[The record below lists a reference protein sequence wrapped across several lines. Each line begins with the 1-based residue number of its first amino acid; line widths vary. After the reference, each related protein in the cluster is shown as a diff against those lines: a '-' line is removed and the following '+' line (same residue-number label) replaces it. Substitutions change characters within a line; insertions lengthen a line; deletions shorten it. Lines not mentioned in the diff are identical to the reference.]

1 MYDDKE
7 LAEYRDLIE
16 VPTSF
21 EEGFGWKTVIGAIFI
36 GFLMMPGS
44 MYLQL
49 VLGSGIGP
57 AARWVT
63 IILFAEIAKRSQQDL
78 KQQEIFLLY
87 YMAGAALASPFQG
100 LLWNQYLVQ
109 SDAAVMLGLTDY
121 IPTWVAPG
129 AESQSMLERTFLH
142 RDWMIP
148 ILLLVGSQ
156 IIQRIDHFGLG
167 YALYRI
173 TSDVEKLPFPMA
185 PVGALGTMALA
196 ESQEDKKT
204 GWKWKVFSIGGVTGL
219 AFGGIYVLLPV
230 VSGLI
235 FTEPIRPIPIPWVE
249 LTRHTEAIL
258 PAVAT
263 GIQLDMGLIFI
274 GMVLPFW
281 AVIGG
286 LIGLIITII
295 LNPILFK
302 NGVLHRW
309 HEGMGT
315 VDTVFANNFDFYMS
329 FGIGLGLA
337 IGCIGI
343 WSVVKSFRAV
353 AARNNSEKHQN
364 GPGHGNKD
372 VAKKDQPEG
381 GTGKEGHGVNIL
393 PKISLRERMGDLFTP
408 PEGRGDFNFWISIA
422 IYVLSTLA
430 YVGLCLW
437 LVPNFP
443 WIFFLAY
450 GFIYTPLISYITAR
464 MEGIAGQFVSLP
476 LVREASFIAG
486 ARFFGYH
493 GIEIWYAPIPMHNY
507 GETTVH
513 FRQIELTGT
522 SIRGIIK
529 SELVVFPVVM
539 IASLLF
545 SQFIWQ
551 LAPIP
556 SSSYPYAQEMWHLQ
570 ALNTLLM
577 QTSTLEGNSLFY
589 QALNGG
595 YVLSGLGFGIVTYMV
610 LTFFSLPILLI
621 YGVVRGLGQS
631 TPHGIILEIIGALLG
646 RYFFLKRYGTKWR
659 QYAPVLLAGFSCGMG
674 LTGMFAMGFALILK
688 SLSRLAF

>member
-7 LAEYRDLIE
+7 LAEYRDLL
-16 VPTSF
+16 PTPTHF
-21 EEGFGWKTVIGAIFI
+21 EEGFDWKTIVGAVFI

-49 VLGSGIGP
+49 VIGSGIGP

-63 IILFAEIAKRSQQDL
+63 IILFAEIAKRAYTEL

-87 YMAGAALASPFQG
+87 YMAGAAMASPFHG

-109 SDAAVMLGLTDY
+109 SDAAKMLGLTDL

-129 AESQSMLERTFLH
+129 PDSDSLLSRTFLH
-142 RDWMIP
+142 RDWLVP

-156 IIQRIDHFGLG
+156 IVQRIDHFGLG
-167 YALYRI
+167 YALYRV

-196 ESQEDKKT
+196 ESTEDRKT
-204 GWKWKVFSIGGVTGL
+204 GWKWRVFSIGGMIGL
-219 AFGGIYVLLPV
+219 AFGAIYVLFPV
-230 VSGLI
+230 VSGLV
-235 FTEPIRPIPIPWVE
+235 FTEPVRLIPIPWADF
-249 LTRHTEAIL
+249 TRNTEAWL

-263 GIQLDMGLIFI
+263 GIQFDLGLVFT

-286 LIGLIITII
+286 LVGLVITIVA
-295 LNPILFK
+295 NPILYSH
-302 NGVLHRW
+302 GILHRW
-309 HEGMGT
+309 RQGMGT

-337 IGCIGI
+337 IGAIGI
-343 WSVVKSFRAV
+343 W
-353 AARNNSEKHQN
+353 Q
-364 GPGHGNKD
+364 
-372 VAKKDQPEG
+372 VAK
-381 GTGKEGHGVNIL
+381 
-393 PKISLRERMGDLFTP
+393 SLRQGGVGGAAYKALFTTNKA
-408 PEGRGDFNFWISIA
+408 RGDINFWVSIA
-422 IYVLSTLA
+422 IYVFSTLA
-430 YVGLCLW
+430 YIGLCLW
-437 LVPNFP
+437 LVPQFP
-443 WIFFLAY
+443 WLFFVLY

-486 ARFFGYH
+486 ARFFGYQ
-493 GIEIWYAPIPMHNY
+493 GIEIWYAPIPIHNY
-507 GETTVH
+507 GKATVD
-513 FRQIELTGT
+513 FREIELTGT
-522 SIRGIIK
+522 SLRGIIK
-529 SELVVFPVVM
+529 AEIVVFPVVM
-539 IASLLF
+539 VASLLF

-556 SSSYPYAQEMWHLQ
+556 SASYPYAQELWHLQ

-577 QTSTLEGNSLFY
+577 QTSTLEGNSLFF
-589 QALNGG
+589 QALNGW
-595 YVLSGLGFGIVTYMV
+595 YVSAGLGLGLVVYMLLMIFGLPV
-610 LTFFSLPILLI
+610 LLV
-621 YGVVRGLGQS
+621 YGIVRGLGQS
-631 TPHGIILEIIGALLG
+631 VPHGLILEVVGALVG
-646 RYFFLKRYGTKWR
+646 RYYFLKLYGARWR

-674 LTGMFAMGFALILK
+674 LMGMFAMGATLILK
-688 SLSRLAF
+688 SLGKLAY

>member
-1 MYDDKE
+1 MYEDKE
-7 LAEYRDLIE
+7 LQEYRDLLKT
-16 VPTSF
+16 PDHF
-21 EEGFGWKTVIGAIFI
+21 EEGFDWKTIVGAVFI

-49 VLGSGIGP
+49 VIGTGIGP

-63 IILFAEIAKRSQQDL
+63 IILFAEIAKRSYTEL

-109 SDAAVMLGLTDY
+109 SDAAKMLGLTEF
-121 IPTWVAPG
+121 IPTWVAPSP
-129 AESQSMLERTFLH
+129 ESDSLVERTFFH
-142 RDWMIP
+142 RDWLIP

-156 IIQRIDHFGLG
+156 IIQRIDQFGLG
-167 YALYRI
+167 YGLFRI

-196 ESQEDKKT
+196 ESTEEKQKS
-204 GWKWKVFSIGGVTGL
+204 WKWRIFSIGGIIGL
-219 AFGGIYVLLPV
+219 VFGGIYVLLPT
-230 VSGLI
+230 VSDLI
-235 FTEPIRPIPIPWVE
+235 FTEPIRLIPIPWVD
-249 LTRHTEAIL
+249 LTRHTEEIL

-263 GIQLDMGLIFI
+263 GIQLDLGLLFV

-281 AVIGG
+281 AVMGG
-286 LIGLIITII
+286 LIGLVITIAANPFLYHHGI
-295 LNPILFK
+295 LT
-302 NGVLHRW
+302 RW
-309 HEGMGT
+309 HKGMET

-337 IGCIGI
+337 IAAVGI
-343 WSVVKSFRAV
+343 WSVLRSLGQSGSGQR
-353 AARNNSEKHQN
+353 RNF
-364 GPGHGNKD
+364 KD
-372 VAKKDQPEG
+372 LLK
-381 GTGKEGHGVNIL
+381 
-393 PKISLRERMGDLFTP
+393 P
-408 PEGRGDFNFWISIA
+408 PPGRGDFNFWISIG
-422 IYVLSTLA
+422 IYVFSTLA
-430 YVGLCLW
+430 YIALCVR

-443 WIFFLAY
+443 WIFFLGY
-450 GFIYTPLISYITAR
+450 GFVYTPLVSYITAR

-486 ARFFGYH
+486 AKFFGYQ
-493 GIEIWYAPIPMHNY
+493 GIEIWYAPIPIHNY
-507 GETTVH
+507 GEATVH

-529 SELVVFPVVM
+529 AEIVVFPVVM
-539 IASLLF
+539 VASLLF
-545 SQFIWQ
+545 SQFIWR

-556 SSSYPYAQEMWHLQ
+556 SSSYHYAQELWHLQ

-577 QTSTLEGNSLFY
+577 QTSTLEGDSLFF
-589 QALNGG
+589 QALNAG
-595 YVLSGLGFGIVTYMV
+595 YVFSGLGFGLLAYA
-610 LTFFSLPILLI
+610 LLNLLGLPILLI

-631 TPHGIILEIIGALLG
+631 TPHGLILEVVGAFLG
-646 RYFFLKRYGTKWR
+646 RFFFLKRYGTMWR

-674 LTGMFAMGFALILK
+674 LTGMFAMGFTLILK
-688 SLSRLAF
+688 SLGRLAY

>member
-7 LAEYRDLIE
+7 LKEYRDLLK
-16 VPTSF
+16 VPDHF
-21 EEGFGWKTVIGAIFI
+21 EEGFDWKTVVGAVFI

-49 VLGSGIGP
+49 VIGTGIGP

-63 IILFAEIAKRSQQDL
+63 IILFAEIAKRSYTEL

-109 SDAAVMLGLTDY
+109 SDAARMLGLTEF
-121 IPTWVAPG
+121 IPAWVAPSI
-129 AESQSMLERTFLH
+129 ESMSYVERTFLN
-142 RDWMIP
+142 RDWLIP
-148 ILLLVGSQ
+148 ILLLVGAQ
-156 IIQRIDHFGLG
+156 IVQRVDHFGLG

-196 ESQEDKKT
+196 ESTEEKQKS
-204 GWKWKVFSIGGVTGL
+204 WKWRVFSIGGVIGL
-219 AFGGIYVLLPV
+219 VFGSVYVLLPI
-230 VSGLI
+230 VSGLL
-235 FTEPIRPIPIPWVE
+235 FSEPIRLIPIPWVE
-249 LTRHTEAIL
+249 LTRHTEGVL

-263 GIQLDMGLIFI
+263 GIQLDIGLIFI

-286 LIGLIITII
+286 LVGLIITVAA
-295 LNPILFK
+295 NPVLYKHGI
-302 NGVLHRW
+302 LHRW
-309 HEGMGT
+309 HLGMGT
-315 VDTVFANNFDFYMS
+315 VDTVFANSFDFYMS

-337 IGCIGI
+337 IAAVGI
-343 WSVVKSFRAV
+343 WSVVRSFGKSDASGR
-353 AARNNSEKHQN
+353 
-364 GPGHGNKD
+364 G
-372 VAKKDQPEG
+372 
-381 GTGKEGHGVNIL
+381 
-393 PKISLRERMGDLFTP
+393 SLKDLFHP
-408 PEGRGDFNFWISIA
+408 PPGRGDFNFWIAIG
-422 IYVLSTLA
+422 IYVCSTLA
-430 YVGLCLW
+430 YVGICVL

-443 WIFFLAY
+443 WIFFLGY
-450 GFIYTPLISYITAR
+450 GFVYTPLLSYITAR

-486 ARFFGYH
+486 AKYFGYH
-493 GIEIWYAPIPMHNY
+493 GIEIWYAPIPIHNY
-507 GETTVH
+507 GDATVH

-529 SELVVFPVVM
+529 AEIVVFPVVM
-539 IASLLF
+539 ISSLLF
-545 SQFIWQ
+545 SQFIWR

-556 SSSYPYAQEMWHLQ
+556 SSSYPYAQELWHLQ

-577 QTSTLEGNSLFY
+577 QTSTLEGDSLFF
-589 QALNGG
+589 QALKGS
-595 YVLSGLGFGIVTYMV
+595 YVLSGLGFGLVTYAI
-610 LTFFSLPILLI
+610 LSILGLPVLLI

-631 TPHGIILEIIGALLG
+631 APHGLILEVFGAFLG
-646 RYFFLKRYGTKWR
+646 RFFFLKRYGKMWR

-674 LTGMFAMGFALILK
+674 LTGMLAMGFALILK
-688 SLSRLAF
+688 SLGRLAY

>member
-7 LAEYRDLIE
+7 LKEYRDLLKT
-16 VPTSF
+16 PDHF
-21 EEGFGWKTVIGAIFI
+21 EEGFDWKTVVGAVFI

-49 VLGSGIGP
+49 VIGAGIGP

-63 IILFAEIAKRSQQDL
+63 IILFAEIARRAHTSL
-78 KQQEIFLLY
+78 KQQEIFILY

-100 LLWNQYLVQ
+100 LLWSQYLVQ
-109 SDAAVMLGLTDY
+109 SDAAKMLGVAEF
-121 IPTWVAPG
+121 IPSWVAPG
-129 AESQSMLERTFLH
+129 ANSDSMIERSFLH
-142 RDWMIP
+142 RDWLIP
-148 ILLLVGSQ
+148 ILLLIGSQ
-156 IIQRIDHFGLG
+156 VIQRVDRFGLG

-196 ESQEDKKT
+196 ESSDEKDK
-204 GWKWKVFSIGGVTGL
+204 GWKWRVFSIGGMIGL
-219 AFGGIYVLLPV
+219 LFGAVYVLLPV

-235 FTEPIRPIPIPWVE
+235 FTEPVTLIPIPWIE
-249 LTRHTEAIL
+249 LTRHTEEVL

-263 GIQLDMGLIFI
+263 GIQLDLGLVFI

-286 LIGLIITII
+286 LIGLIITVI
-295 LNPILFK
+295 LNPILWK
-302 NGVLHRW
+302 QGILQRW
-309 HEGMGT
+309 HQGMGT

-337 IGCIGI
+337 IGVIGV
-343 WSVVKSFRAV
+343 WSVARSFGKS
-353 AARNNSEKHQN
+353 
-364 GPGHGNKD
+364 GPD
-372 VAKKDQPEG
+372 R
-381 GTGKEGHGVNIL
+381 GTLH
-393 PKISLRERMGDLFTP
+393 DLFHP
-408 PEGRGDFNFWISIA
+408 PKGRGDFNFWISIG
-422 IYVLSTLA
+422 IYVCSTIS
-430 YVGLCLW
+430 YVLLCVW

-443 WIFFLAY
+443 WIFFLGY
-450 GFIYTPLISYITAR
+450 GFIYTPIISYITAR

-486 ARFFGYH
+486 AKYFGYQ
-493 GIEIWYAPIPMHNY
+493 GIEIWYAPIPIHNY
-507 GETTVH
+507 GEATVG
-513 FRQIELTGT
+513 FREIELTGT
-522 SIRGIIK
+522 SLRGIIK
-529 SELVVFPVVM
+529 AELVVFPVVM
-539 IASLLF
+539 VSSLLF
-545 SQFIWQ
+545 SQFIWR

-556 SSSYPYAQEMWHLQ
+556 SASYPYAQELWHLQ

-577 QTSTLEGNSLFY
+577 QTSTLEGNSLFF
-589 QALNGG
+589 QALKGS
-595 YVLSGLGFGIVTYMV
+595 YVVSGLGLGLVLYMILSV
-610 LTFFSLPILLI
+610 LGLPVLLI

-631 TPHGIILEIIGALLG
+631 TPHGIILEVAGALLG
-646 RYFFLKRYGTKWR
+646 RYYFHKRYGTMWR

-688 SLSRLAF
+688 SLSYMAY

>member
-7 LAEYRDLIE
+7 LQEYRDLLKT
-16 VPTSF
+16 PDHF
-21 EEGFGWKTVIGAIFI
+21 EEGFDWKTVIGAIFI

-49 VLGSGIGP
+49 VIGSGIGP

-63 IILFAEIAKRSQQDL
+63 IILFAEIAKRSYTDL

-87 YMAGAALASPFQG
+87 YMAGAAMASPFQG
-100 LLWNQYLVQ
+100 LLWSQYLVQ
-109 SDAAVMLGLTDY
+109 SDAARMLGLTDY
-121 IPTWVAPG
+121 IPSWVAPG
-129 AESQSMLERTFLH
+129 LESTSLVERTFLH

-148 ILLLVGSQ
+148 ILLLIGSQ

-196 ESQEDKKT
+196 ESTEDKKKS
-204 GWKWKVFSIGGVTGL
+204 WKWRIFSIGGVIGL
-219 AFGGIYVLLPV
+219 AFGAIYVLLPV
-230 VSGLI
+230 VSGLL
-235 FTEPIRPIPIPWVE
+235 FTEPIRLIPIPWIE
-249 LTRHTEAIL
+249 LTGHTEGIL

-263 GIQLDMGLIFI
+263 GLQLDIGLIFI

-286 LIGLIITII
+286 LIGLLITVIA
-295 LNPILFK
+295 NPILYSHGILK
-302 NGVLHRW
+302 RW
-309 HEGMGT
+309 HLGMGT

-337 IGCIGI
+337 IAVLGV
-343 WSVVKSFRAV
+343 WSVLRSFGK
-353 AARNNSEKHQN
+353 NN
-364 GPGHGNKD
+364 PGS
-372 VAKKDQPEG
+372 G
-381 GTGKEGHGVNIL
+381 GKL
-393 PKISLRERMGDLFTP
+393 SDLFHP
-408 PEGRGDFNFWISIA
+408 PPGRGDFNFWIAIG
-422 IYVLSTLA
+422 IYVASTLA
-430 YVGLCLW
+430 YVGICLW

-486 ARFFGYH
+486 ARFFGYQ
-493 GIEIWYAPIPMHNY
+493 GIEIWYAPIPLHNY
-507 GETTVH
+507 GEATVH
-513 FRQIELTGT
+513 FREIELTGT
-522 SIRGIIK
+522 SLRGIIK
-529 SELVVFPVVM
+529 AEIVVFPVVM

-545 SQFIWQ
+545 SQFIWR

-556 SSSYPYAQEMWHLQ
+556 SSSYPYAQELWHLQ

-577 QTSTLEGNSLFY
+577 QTSTLEGNSLFF
-589 QALNGG
+589 QALNFV
-595 YVLSGLGFGIVTYMV
+595 YALVGLGFGLVTYA
-610 LTFFSLPILLI
+610 LLSLFGLPVLLI
-621 YGVVRGLGQS
+621 YGVVRGLGQT
-631 TPHGIILEIIGALLG
+631 TPHGMLLEVAGAMLG
-646 RYFFLKRYGTKWR
+646 RFYFLKRYGKMWR

-688 SLSRLAF
+688 SLGRLAY

>member
-1 MYDDKE
+1 MYEDKE
-7 LAEYRDLIE
+7 LTEYRDLLTA
-16 VPTSF
+16 PDHF
-21 EEGFGWKTVIGAIFI
+21 EEGFDWKTVIGAIFI

-49 VLGSGIGP
+49 VIGTGIGP

-63 IILFAEIAKRSQQDL
+63 IILFAEIARRSYTDL
-78 KQQEIFLLY
+78 KQQEIFILY

-109 SDAAVMLGLTDY
+109 SDAAKMLGLTEY
-121 IPTWVAPG
+121 IPLWVAP
-129 AESQSMLERTFLH
+129 ASDSMSLVERTFFH

-167 YALYRI
+167 YALFRI

-196 ESQEDKKT
+196 ESTEDRQKS
-204 GWKWKVFSIGGVTGL
+204 WKWRVFSIGGVIGL
-219 AFGGIYVLLPV
+219 VFGGVYVLLPT

-235 FTEPIRPIPIPWVE
+235 FTESIQLIPIPWIE
-249 LTRHTEAIL
+249 LTRRTEEIL

-263 GIQLDMGLIFI
+263 GIQLDLGLLFI

-295 LNPILFK
+295 ANPILYHH
-302 NGVLHRW
+302 GILQRW
-309 HEGMGT
+309 HQGMET
-315 VDTVFANNFDFYMS
+315 VDTIFANNFDFYMS
-329 FGIGLGLA
+329 FGIGLGLS
-337 IGCIGI
+337 IGLIGI
-343 WSVVKSFRAV
+343 WHVIGSFRKG
-353 AARNNSEKHQN
+353 R
-364 GPGHGNKD
+364 
-372 VAKKDQPEG
+372 
-381 GTGKEGHGVNIL
+381 TGSKG
-393 PKISLRERMGDLFTP
+393 SLSDLFHP
-408 PEGRGDFNFWISIA
+408 PAGRGDFNFWIAIG
-422 IYVLSTLA
+422 IYVASTLS
-430 YVGLCLW
+430 YVGLCTW

-443 WIFFLAY
+443 WIFFLGY
-450 GFIYTPLISYITAR
+450 GFIYTPVISYITAR
-464 MEGIAGQFVSLP
+464 MEGIAGQFVNLP
-476 LVREASFIAG
+476 MVREASFIAG
-486 ARFFGYH
+486 AKFFGYQ
-493 GIEIWYAPIPMHNY
+493 GIEIWYAPIPIHNY
-507 GETTVH
+507 GKATVD
-513 FRQIELTGT
+513 FREIELTGT

-529 SELVVFPVVM
+529 AEMVVFPVVM

-545 SQFIWQ
+545 SQFIWR

-556 SSSYPYAQEMWHLQ
+556 SSSYPYALKLWHLQ

-589 QALNGG
+589 QALNGF
-595 YVLSGLGFGIVTYMV
+595 YVLAGTGLGVITYMI
-610 LTFFSLPILLI
+610 LSLFGLPILLV
-621 YGVVRGLGQS
+621 YGIVRGLGQS
-631 TPHGIILEIIGALLG
+631 APHGLILEVIGAFLG
-646 RYFFLKRYGTKWR
+646 RFYFLKRYGKMWR

-688 SLSRLAF
+688 SLGRLAY

>member
-7 LAEYRDLIE
+7 LKEYRDLLK
-16 VPTSF
+16 VPDHF
-21 EEGFGWKTVIGAIFI
+21 EEGFDWKTVVGAVFI

-49 VLGSGIGP
+49 VIGTGIGP

-63 IILFAEIAKRSQQDL
+63 IILFAEIAKRSYTEL

-109 SDAAVMLGLTDY
+109 SDAARMLGLTEF
-121 IPTWVAPG
+121 IPAWVAPSI
-129 AESQSMLERTFLH
+129 ESMSYVERTFLN
-142 RDWMIP
+142 RDWLIP
-148 ILLLVGSQ
+148 ILLLVGAQ
-156 IIQRIDHFGLG
+156 IVQRVDHFGLG

-196 ESQEDKKT
+196 ESTEEKQKS
-204 GWKWKVFSIGGVTGL
+204 WKWRVFSIGGVIGL
-219 AFGGIYVLLPV
+219 VFGSVYVLLPI
-230 VSGLI
+230 VSGLL
-235 FTEPIRPIPIPWVE
+235 FSEPIRLIPIPWVE
-249 LTRHTEAIL
+249 LTRHTEGVL

-263 GIQLDMGLIFI
+263 GIQLDIGLIFI

-286 LIGLIITII
+286 LVGLIITVAA
-295 LNPILFK
+295 NPVLYKHGI
-302 NGVLHRW
+302 LHRW
-309 HEGMGT
+309 HLGMGT

-337 IGCIGI
+337 IAAVGI
-343 WSVVKSFRAV
+343 WSVVRSFGKSDASGR
-353 AARNNSEKHQN
+353 
-364 GPGHGNKD
+364 G
-372 VAKKDQPEG
+372 
-381 GTGKEGHGVNIL
+381 
-393 PKISLRERMGDLFTP
+393 SLKDLFHP
-408 PEGRGDFNFWISIA
+408 PPGRGDFNFWIAIG
-422 IYVLSTLA
+422 IYVCSTLA
-430 YVGLCLW
+430 YVGICVL

-443 WIFFLAY
+443 WIFFLGY
-450 GFIYTPLISYITAR
+450 GFVYTPLLSYITAR

-486 ARFFGYH
+486 AKYFGYH
-493 GIEIWYAPIPMHNY
+493 GIEIWYAPIPIHNY
-507 GETTVH
+507 GDATVH

-529 SELVVFPVVM
+529 AEIVVFPVVM
-539 IASLLF
+539 ISSLLF
-545 SQFIWQ
+545 SQFIWR

-556 SSSYPYAQEMWHLQ
+556 SSSYPYAQELWHLQ

-577 QTSTLEGNSLFY
+577 QTSTLEGDSLFF
-589 QALNGG
+589 QALKGS
-595 YVLSGLGFGIVTYMV
+595 YVLSGLGFGLVTYAI
-610 LTFFSLPILLI
+610 LSILGLPVLLI

-631 TPHGIILEIIGALLG
+631 APHGLILEVFGAFLG
-646 RYFFLKRYGTKWR
+646 RFFFLKRYGKMWR

-674 LTGMFAMGFALILK
+674 LTGMLAMGFALILK
-688 SLSRLAF
+688 SLGRLAY

>member
-1 MYDDKE
+1 MYEDKE
-7 LAEYRDLIE
+7 LQEYRDLLKR
-16 VPTSF
+16 PTQFS
-21 EEGFGWKTVIGAIFI
+21 EGFDWKTVIGAVFI

-49 VLGSGIGP
+49 VIGTGIGP

-63 IILFAEIAKRSQQDL
+63 IILFAEIAKRAYSEL

-109 SDAAVMLGLTDY
+109 SDAARMLSVTEF
-121 IPTWVAPG
+121 IPKWVAPQPG
-129 AESQSMLERTFLH
+129 SLSLIERTFFH
-142 RDWMIP
+142 RDWMVP
-148 ILLLVGSQ
+148 ILLLVGAQ
-156 IIQRIDHFGLG
+156 IIQRIDQFGLG

-196 ESQEDKKT
+196 ESTEEKQKS
-204 GWKWKVFSIGGVTGL
+204 WKWRIFSIGGVIGML
-219 AFGGIYVLLPV
+219 FGGIYVLLPT

-235 FTEPIRPIPIPWVE
+235 FMEPIRLIPIPWIE
-249 LTRHTEAIL
+249 LTRHTEELL

-263 GIQLDMGLIFI
+263 GIQLDLGLVFI

-286 LIGLIITII
+286 MIGLVITIVANPLLYKVGI
-295 LNPILFK
+295 LN
-302 NGVLHRW
+302 RW
-309 HEGMGT
+309 HPGMET

-337 IGCIGI
+337 IGMIGI
-343 WSVVKSFRAV
+343 WHVVRSFGKKS
-353 AARNNSEKHQN
+353 
-364 GPGHGNKD
+364 PGQRGRFK
-372 VAKKDQPEG
+372 
-381 GTGKEGHGVNIL
+381 
-393 PKISLRERMGDLFTP
+393 DLFSP
-408 PEGRGDFNFWISIA
+408 PPGRGDFNFWISIG
-422 IYVLSTLA
+422 IYIFSTLS
-430 YVGLCLW
+430 YVGLCVW
-437 LVPNFP
+437 LVPSFP
-443 WIFFLAY
+443 WIFFVAY
-450 GFIYTPLISYITAR
+450 GFVYTPIVSYITAR
-464 MEGIAGQFVSLP
+464 MEGIAGQFISLP
-476 LVREASFIAG
+476 LIREASFIAG
-486 ARFFGYH
+486 AKYFGYQ
-493 GIEIWYAPIPMHNY
+493 GIEIWYAPIPIHNY
-507 GETTVH
+507 GEATVN

-529 SELVVFPVVM
+529 SEIVVFPVVM

-545 SQFIWQ
+545 SQFIWR

-556 SSSYPYAQEMWHLQ
+556 SGHYPYAQELWHLQ

-577 QTSTLEGNSLFY
+577 QTATLEGNAVFY
-589 QALNGG
+589 QALQGS
-595 YVLSGLGFGIVTYMV
+595 YVFFGIGFGIFTYIILGV
-610 LTFFSLPILLI
+610 LGLPILLI

-631 TPHGIILEIIGALLG
+631 IPHGLILELIGALLG
-646 RYFFLKRYGTKWR
+646 RFFFLKKYGKMWR

-688 SLSRLAF
+688 SLGRLAY

>member
-1 MYDDKE
+1 MYEDKE
-7 LAEYRDLIE
+7 LKEYRDLLK
-16 VPTSF
+16 PPDHF
-21 EEGFGWKTVIGAIFI
+21 EEGFDLKTVVGAIFI

-49 VLGSGIGP
+49 VIGTGIGP

-63 IILFAEIAKRSQQDL
+63 IILFAEVAKRAYTDL

-100 LLWNQYLVQ
+100 LLWSQYLVQ
-109 SDAAVMLGLTDY
+109 SDAARMLGLTEF
-121 IPTWVAPG
+121 IPAWIAP
-129 AESQSMLERTFLH
+129 QPDSMSLVERTFLH
-142 RDWMIP
+142 RDWLIP
-148 ILLLVGSQ
+148 ILLLMGAQ
-156 IIQRIDHFGLG
+156 LIQRIDQFGLG
-167 YALYRI
+167 YSLYRI

-196 ESQEDKKT
+196 ESNEDKKKS
-204 GWKWKVFSIGGVTGL
+204 WKWRIFSIGGVIGL
-219 AFGGIYVLLPV
+219 VFGSIYVLLPT

-235 FTEPIRPIPIPWVE
+235 FNEPIRLIPIPWIE
-249 LTRHTEAIL
+249 LTRHTEGVL

-263 GIQLDMGLIFI
+263 GIQLDLGLIFI

-286 LIGLIITII
+286 LIGLVITMVA
-295 LNPILFK
+295 NPILYQQ
-302 NGVLHRW
+302 GILQRW
-309 HEGMGT
+309 HQGMGT
-315 VDTVFANNFDFYMS
+315 VETVFANNFDFYMS
-329 FGIGLGLA
+329 FGIGLGLS
-337 IGCIGI
+337 IGLVGL
-343 WSVVKSFRAV
+343 WQVLKSF
-353 AARNNSEKHQN
+353 KKN
-364 GPGHGNKD
+364 GDPNR
-372 VAKKDQPEG
+372 
-381 GTGKEGHGVNIL
+381 GTLK
-393 PKISLRERMGDLFTP
+393 DLFHP
-408 PEGRGDFNFWISIA
+408 PPGRGDFNFWISIG
-422 IYVLSTLA
+422 IYVFSTLA
-430 YVGLCLW
+430 YVGLCVL

-443 WIFFLAY
+443 WIFFLGY
-450 GFIYTPLISYITAR
+450 GFIYTPVVSYITAR

-486 ARFFGYH
+486 ARFFGYQ
-493 GIEIWYAPIPMHNY
+493 GIEIWYAPIPIHNY
-507 GETTVH
+507 GEATVN

-522 SIRGIIK
+522 SLRGIIK
-529 SELVVFPVVM
+529 AEIVVFPVVM

-545 SQFIWQ
+545 SQFIWR

-556 SSSYPYAQEMWHLQ
+556 SASYPYAQELWHLQ

-589 QALNGG
+589 QALNGI
-595 YVLSGLGFGIVTYMV
+595 YVLSGVSFGVVVYAVLSFLG
-610 LTFFSLPILLI
+610 LPILLV

-631 TPHGIILEIIGALLG
+631 TPHGLILEVIGAFLG
-646 RYFFLKRYGTKWR
+646 RYFFLKRYGKMWR

-688 SLSRLAF
+688 SLGRLAY